1 MNPVEIGPGH
11 TQLLGQPLR
20 QPALTGTGIT
30 NDQGAG
36 EVHERLRSIVGAN
49 LLAKAVL
56 QSALMLD
63 VLVLSRASLQVRQNP
78 PACAP

>member
-20 QPALTGTGIT
+20 QPALARAGVAD
-30 NDQGAG
+30 DQGSG
-36 EVHERLRSIVGAN
+36 EVHERHRSIVGVN

-63 VLVLSRASLQVRQNP
+63 VLVLSRASLQVHQNL